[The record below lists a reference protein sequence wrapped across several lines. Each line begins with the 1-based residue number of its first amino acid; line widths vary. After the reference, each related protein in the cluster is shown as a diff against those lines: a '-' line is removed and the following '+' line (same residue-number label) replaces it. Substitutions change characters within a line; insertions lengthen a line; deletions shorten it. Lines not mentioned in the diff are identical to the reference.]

1 LTTPHA
7 PAADLEALLAP
18 YRGTKGTLLE
28 ALHLIQEHFGW
39 ISPESL
45 DVLGRVLNMTR
56 NQLWGV
62 VTFYADFRTQPP
74 PPYAIG
80 ICHGP
85 TCHIQGSERIQSVLE
100 HHWRIRQGVPNSTGQ
115 VELQLLQCS
124 GLCHLAP
131 WLTVN
136 GQTTYTVGIPVH
148 WGFVGITQGAMANL
162 LTPFV
167 GDVNTRCPEFKAF
180 LVNID
185 KA

>member
-1 LTTPHA
+1 MTTPHA
-7 PAADLEALLAP
+7 PAADLETLLAP

-136 GQTTYTVGIPVH
+136 GQTLAHVTPATVRERLQEAGVPRPPLQVE
-148 WGFVGITQGAMANL
+148 
-162 LTPFV
+162 LT
-167 GDVNTRCPEFKAF
+167 R
-180 LVNID
+180 
-185 KA
+185 